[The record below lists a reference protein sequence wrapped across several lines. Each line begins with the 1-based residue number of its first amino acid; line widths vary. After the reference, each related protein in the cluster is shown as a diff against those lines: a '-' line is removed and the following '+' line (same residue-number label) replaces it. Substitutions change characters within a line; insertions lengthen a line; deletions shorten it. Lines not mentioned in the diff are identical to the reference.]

1 MCVWDGGC
9 GGMFLFQSK
18 LHQSE
23 HQPKKNQERI
33 YYYYPEQPLAG
44 RDLVVGLYSLLL
56 SMDAYYYL
64 LHPVGEHE
72 QLVETTPSYI
82 QKGISIAIH

>member
-1 MCVWDGGC
+1 MGVV
-9 GGMFLFQSK
+9 LFQSK

-44 RDLVVGLYSLLL
+44 TDFVVGLYSSLL
-56 SMDAYYYL
+56 SMDAYYL

-72 QLVETTPSYI
+72 QLVEITPLYI

>member
-1 MCVWDGGC
+1 MWDGGR
-9 GGMFLFQSK
+9 FIPVKTASIRT
-18 LHQSE
+18 
-23 HQPKKNQERI
+23 PIKKNQERI

-44 RDLVVGLYSLLL
+44 MDLVVCLYSLLL
-56 SMDAYYYL
+56 SMDAYYL

-72 QLVETTPSYI
+72 QLVEITPLYI

>member
-1 MCVWDGGC
+1 MGDVGDV
-9 GGMFLFQSK
+9 FIPVKTASIRT
-18 LHQSE
+18 
-23 HQPKKNQERI
+23 PTKKNQERI
-33 YYYYPEQPLAG
+33 YDYYQELSLAG
-44 RDLVVGLYSLLL
+44 TDLVVGLYSLLL
-56 SMDAYYYL
+56 SMDAYYL